1 LAGVEHIATPNLSGL
16 SYCQVNEDIY
26 VSEEQ
31 IIFSMPENLRL
42 KELKSW
48 VGGSRQ
54 LEEEP
59 PEELTRITFDTFDW
73 RLFRFGTVLEITR
86 NQGKYLLN
94 WRRLETGQPL
104 VQCSI
109 KEIPKFAGDV
119 VAPGLRRQLKEVL
132 GVRALCPQVSVNST
146 TQVLRLIDGEEKTVM
161 RFELR
166 KDRVLV
172 PQSTGYF
179 KLPEFAYLFPYRG
192 YRDAYERSLRQLT
205 GKGRLQKVNKDP
217 LVVALDHLG
226 IKPVSFYG
234 RPDFKLVAEQPAG
247 DALRL
252 ILNSLL
258 SAMERNI
265 EGACNDEDPEFLHD
279 FLQAERQIQCLLDRY
294 SSVFPDAG
302 LKRIREDFKWIEDI
316 TAAIRSLDIHLGLF
330 DNFVSRVDQAH
341 RPALEPLHQFMK
353 EQKLKEHKK
362 VRIPLQSPRYR
373 KLMELLRRFLE
384 HGSATG
390 DIAEDGD
397 KPVVQ
402 IAGRGI
408 LRLYREMLEKGTGV
422 TSESPPSELLELHI
436 LCKRI
441 GYQMEFFHSLF
452 PEDRLTLLW
461 DSQKRLQRNLYTY
474 HDLHLQH
481 RALRDYQNRMK
492 QDQRTMPVW
501 MEAIDLLIED
511 LDREERKERRKF
523 PSRFKQFSD
532 KKMRKRF
539 QSLFSGKGKKK

>member
-1 LAGVEHIATPNLSGL
+1 
-16 SYCQVNEDIY
+16 
-26 VSEEQ
+26 VSEKQ
-31 IIFSMPENLRL
+31 IIFSVPENLRL

-48 VGGSRQ
+48 AGGSRK

-59 PEELTRITFDTFDW
+59 PEELTRIFFDTFDW
-73 RLFRFGTVLEITR
+73 RLFRSGSALEITKDH
-86 NQGKYLLN
+86 GKYLLN

-109 KEIPKFAGDV
+109 REIPKFAGDV
-119 VAPGLRRQLKEVL
+119 VAPGLRRQLKKVL
-132 GVRALCPQVSVNST
+132 GVRALCQQVSLNST
-146 TQVLRLIDGEEKTVM
+146 TQVLRLIDGDEKTVM
-161 RFELR
+161 RIELR
-166 KDRVLV
+166 QDRVVV

-179 KLPEFAYLFPYRG
+179 KLPKFAYLYPYRG
-192 YRDAYERSLRQLT
+192 YHGACERSLRQLT
-205 GKGRLQKVNKDP
+205 GKGGLQKVNNDP

-234 RPDFKLVAEQPAG
+234 RPDLKILAEQPAG
-247 DALRL
+247 DALRI
-252 ILNSLL
+252 ILNTLL

-279 FLQAERQIQCLLDRY
+279 FLLAERQIQCLLDRY
-294 SSVFPDAG
+294 SSVLPETG

-316 TAAIRSLDIHLGLF
+316 TATIRSLDIHLGLF
-330 DNFVSRVDQAH
+330 DDFVSRVDQAH

-373 KLMELLRRFLE
+373 KLMDILNHFLE
-384 HGSATG
+384 QGSATG
-390 DIAEDGD
+390 DTPKDAD
-397 KPVVQ
+397 KPIVQ
-402 IAGRGI
+402 VAGRGI
-408 LRLYREMLEKGTGV
+408 LKLYREILEMGAGI
-422 TSESPPSELLELHI
+422 TSESPPSELLDLQS

-441 GYQMEFFHSLF
+441 GYQMEFFYSLF
-452 PEDRLTLLW
+452 PEDRLVPLR
-461 DSQKRLQRNLYTY
+461 DSQKRLQRNLYAY

-481 RALRDYQNRMK
+481 QALRDYQNRMK
-492 QDQRTMPVW
+492 EGQRTMPVW
-501 MEAIDLLIED
+501 IEAIDLLIED
-511 LDREERKERRKF
+511 LDLEESKARREF

-539 QSLFSGKGKKK
+539 QSLFSGKGKR